1 MWKNLKVFLV
11 LAMFFQWM
19 SETAY
24 RLKNI
29 SVENNIKHCHYKL
42 CLWNTAYWGAE
53 SVYPLL
59 PCLKTPKKAISWQK
73 LIIIHL
79 FKVPIKIPW
88 FCHNGLSF
96 CLSHFIYFL
105 YNFSTFNIS
114 SKRFTSKSVSLHN
127 SFAIKIPHTFFSQ
140 FAPIFCTYLA
150 LIGLFPY
157 NPLKYQMN
165 KLLELDGR
173 QLKLKFT
180 ACVAAI

>member
-1 MWKNLKVFLV
+1 
-11 LAMFFQWM
+11 MFFFT
-19 SETAY
+19 ETYKIRRTTCLFTIIFEACY
-24 RLKNI
+24 LLKLGLN
-29 SVENNIKHCHYKL
+29 VE
-42 CLWNTAYWGAE
+42 AE
-53 SVYPLL
+53 IQILNWIYPLL